1 MGFAVVRE
9 HGAGGGIG
17 DGGVVAFQ
25 IAAAAA
31 AAGGGRRR
39 WRECH
44 QFRIADC
51 DDAVKA
57 GGGFLGP
64 FGGWPAFA
72 PLEEGLDGGERGKI
86 VAWGFIFFNKGE
98 GRFLGGG
105 KGVLVEVQ
113 RL

>member
-25 IAAAAA
+25 IAAAA
-31 AAGGGRRR
+31 GGGRR

-44 QFRIADC
+44 QFRITDC

-64 FGGWPAFA
+64 FGGWPALA
-72 PLEEGLDGGERGKI
+72 RLEEGLDGGERGKI
-86 VAWGFIFFNKGE
+86 VAWDIFFLTKGE
-98 GRFLGGG
+98 DGVGG
-105 KGVLVEVQ
+105 V
-113 RL
+113 